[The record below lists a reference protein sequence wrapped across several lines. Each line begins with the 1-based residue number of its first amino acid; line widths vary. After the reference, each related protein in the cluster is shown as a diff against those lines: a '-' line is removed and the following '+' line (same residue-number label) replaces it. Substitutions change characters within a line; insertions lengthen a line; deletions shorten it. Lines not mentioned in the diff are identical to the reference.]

1 MRSHGGARAKPAFY
15 WAARGD
21 WSNLEPDS
29 KGVIFSNCD
38 HLKLYIGDRIIEAD
52 PDRTT
57 IPGLAH
63 PPFQVELRRL
73 PWTDLRIEGYV
84 NGNKVIE
91 KQYSSKGIDQEFV
104 LLPDDTMLIAD
115 GTDTTRVVFRVTD
128 EYGSLHRYSTAAI
141 VFDFKDRPISL
152 VTILPV
158 SWVVAAPSGC
168 ARKMRLALYA
178 LKQSIQHSERRR
190 SKFESSLLSRSGVEL
205 FLKSRTCSSITCG
218 LRSKESENALSFC
231 CGYELS

>member
-1 MRSHGGARAKPAFY
+1 
-15 WAARGD
+15 
-21 WSNLEPDS
+21 
-29 KGVIFSNCD
+29 VIFSNCD

-52 PDRTT
+52 TDRTT

-73 PWTDLRIEGYV
+73 PWTGLRIEGYV

-141 VFDFKDRPISL
+141 VFDLQGPADIIGDNP
-152 VTILPV
+152 
-158 SWVVAAPSGC
+158 
-168 ARKMRLALYA
+168 
-178 LKQSIQHSERRR
+178 
-190 SKFESSLLSRSGVEL
+190 SSLMGSCSAIWLRAKNEAGTVRLKAIHPTLGTTEIEIRVKPVEA
-205 FLKSRTCSSITCG
+205 
-218 LRSKESENALSFC
+218 EAV
-231 CGYELS
+231 

>member
-1 MRSHGGARAKPAFY
+1 VLSDLPSSKTGSVFLQIPMRSHGGARAKPAFY

-104 LLPDDTMLIAD
+104 LLPDDTTLEWSFVLLMNTARCIA
-115 GTDTTRVVFRVTD
+115 TP
-128 EYGSLHRYSTAAI
+128 L
-141 VFDFKDRPISL
+141 
-152 VTILPV
+152 
-158 SWVVAAPSGC
+158 
-168 ARKMRLALYA
+168 RLLF
-178 LKQSIQHSERRR
+178 SI
-190 SKFESSLLSRSGVEL
+190 
-205 FLKSRTCSSITCG
+205 SRTS
-218 LRSKESENALSFC
+218 R
-231 CGYELS
+231 YHW